1 MDDTQKKKIKKYIKS
16 ILDAI
21 SQNSVAVPLS
31 F

>member
-1 MDDTQKKKIKKYIKS
+1 MDDTKKKIKKYIKS